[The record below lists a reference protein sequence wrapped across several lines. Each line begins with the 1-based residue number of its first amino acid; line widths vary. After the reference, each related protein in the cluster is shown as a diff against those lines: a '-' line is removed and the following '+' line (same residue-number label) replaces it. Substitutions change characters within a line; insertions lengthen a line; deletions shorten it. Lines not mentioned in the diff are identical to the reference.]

1 MFAPPQ
7 SGAQGEKK
15 RRIGLITISHLTKI
29 FEGKGPRV
37 TALEDVNLEI
47 GKGDIYG
54 IIGMSGAGK
63 STLLR
68 CLTLLERPT
77 SGQIMLAG
85 QDIASL
91 SGAQLRAARRGMG
104 VVFQGYNLLMQK
116 TVAENVAFPLRL
128 EKGYDKAAVQARV
141 AELLAIVGLEDRAGA
156 YPAQLSGGQKQRV
169 AIARALATQPEMLLC
184 DEPTSALDPL
194 TTKIHAGPADGYQQK
209 AGRHHHHHHP
219 RAFGGTGHLF
229 HVAVISE
236 GRLAE
241 SGAVADVFGSPRS
254 CDKAAAGQRGVK
266 TMAEFFNEYGALL
279 WEGTLETLYMTLFA
293 TLFAYVL
300 GLPMGVLLTVTKA
313 GGVAPAPRFNAVFGW
328 LVNLLRSLPFII
340 LMFFIIPFTRLLV
353 GTSIGATAALVPLTL
368 SAAPFIARMVEQSL
382 EEIDTGVIEAAQC
395 MGATRWQIVTRV
407 LLVESVPSLLRGLS
421 ISLITILG
429 YTAITGSVGAG
440 GLGNLAFRFG
450 YQRYQKPVMYATVLL
465 LILLVC
471 VIQIIFDLAARKADK
486 RTR

>member
-1 MFAPPQ
+1 
-7 SGAQGEKK
+7 
-15 RRIGLITISHLTKI
+15 
-29 FEGKGPRV
+29 
-37 TALEDVNLEI
+37 
-47 GKGDIYG
+47 
-54 IIGMSGAGK
+54 
-63 STLLR
+63 
-68 CLTLLERPT
+68 
-77 SGQIMLAG
+77 
-85 QDIASL
+85 
-91 SGAQLRAARRGMG
+91 
-104 VVFQGYNLLMQK
+104 
-116 TVAENVAFPLRL
+116 
-128 EKGYDKAAVQARV
+128 
-141 AELLAIVGLEDRAGA
+141 
-156 YPAQLSGGQKQRV
+156 
-169 AIARALATQPEMLLC
+169 
-184 DEPTSALDPL
+184 
-194 TTKIHAGPADGYQQK
+194 
-209 AGRHHHHHHP
+209 
-219 RAFGGTGHLF
+219 
-229 HVAVISE
+229 
-236 GRLAE
+236 
-241 SGAVADVFGSPRS
+241 
-254 CDKAAAGQRGVK
+254 
-266 TMAEFFNEYGALL
+266 MAEFFNEYGALL

-407 LLVESVPSLLRGLS
+407 LLGGLS

-450 YQRYQKPVMYATVLL
+450 YQRYQKPIMYATVLL